1 MARLIELTQPDG
13 SPALVNADAITLV
26 VTPNASLGFH
36 QATRSVVYTG
46 SQPLAVTETV
56 AQVQARLQAARAVR
70 GRKAP

>member
-1 MARLIELTQPDG
+1 VI
-13 SPALVNADAITLV
+13 
-26 VTPNASLGFH
+26 TPNANLGFH

-46 SQPLAVTETV
+46 TQPLAVTETV

>member
-1 MARLIELTQPDG
+1 
-13 SPALVNADAITLV
+13 VNPDAITLV
-26 VTPNASLGFH
+26 ITPNANLGFH

-46 SQPLAVTETV
+46 TQPLAVTETV